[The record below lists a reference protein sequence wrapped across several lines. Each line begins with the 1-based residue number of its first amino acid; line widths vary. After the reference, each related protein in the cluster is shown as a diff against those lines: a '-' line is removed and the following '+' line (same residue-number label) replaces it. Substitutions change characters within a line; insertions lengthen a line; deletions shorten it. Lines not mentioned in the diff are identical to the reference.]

1 MLFRTGFM
9 LGRILPK
16 ERAVK
21 FSPSRLPLIGLTLV
35 NVAAAAVVIA
45 GVTVKSA
52 QAAPEP
58 GDTLRTQ
65 RIELV
70 DKTGQV
76 RGQFLV
82 EETGEAV
89 FRMRDE
95 KGQIRVKLG
104 AWERGS
110 GFILMDD
117 QTEPGVQMLS
127 GVSSLTNKRD
137 TQVTLRDG
145 DATRT
150 ITPKN

>member
-1 MLFRTGFM
+1 M
-9 LGRILPK
+9 K
-16 ERAVK
+16 
-21 FSPSRLPLIGLTLV
+21 SPSSRLPLIGLTLV

-45 GVTVKSA
+45 GLTTNLA
-52 QAAPEP
+52 EAAPGP

-70 DKTGQV
+70 DKSGQV
-76 RGQFLV
+76 RGQFFV
-82 EETGEAV
+82 EESGEAV

-104 AWERGS
+104 ASERGS

-127 GVSSLTNKRD
+127 GVSALTNKRD
-137 TQVTLRDG
+137 TNVTLRDG
-145 DATRT
+145 GASRT
-150 ITPKN
+150 LTAKN